1 MEKIY
6 VGLIGKPRAGKGAV
20 TNLIR
25 RRFSE
30 GRVDQ
35 FSFSQPLR
43 EALNIFGLP
52 FSRDNTSPLAD
63 LVDRLGGEGTVSRT
77 TINRAKASTAE
88 LIFLDG
94 IRWPIDVVGLRGLE
108 NNFLVHI
115 HADSR
120 VRWERARND
129 PQKPE
134 EATISHDDFVAR
146 EARLSTEK
154 FIDQLIPEADFTI
167 NNNSATADFVE
178 LEKEVQRLFDQV
190 LSTLLV

>member
-1 MEKIY
+1 MRKIFI
-6 VGLIGKPRAGKGAV
+6 GLIGKPRAGKGAV

-30 GRVDQ
+30 GQVDQ

-43 EALNIFGLP
+43 EALSIFGLP

-63 LVDRLGGEGTVSRT
+63 LVDRLGGEGTVSRA

-94 IRWPIDVVGLRGLE
+94 IRWPVDVTGLRDLE

-115 HADSR
+115 HADSD

-134 EATISHDDFVAR
+134 EATISFDDFVSR

-154 FIDQLIPEADFTI
+154 FIDQLIPQADFTI
-167 NNNSATADFVE
+167 NNNSATADFTE
-178 LEKEVQRLFDQV
+178 LEKEVQCFLDKA
-190 LSTLLV
+190 LSALLV